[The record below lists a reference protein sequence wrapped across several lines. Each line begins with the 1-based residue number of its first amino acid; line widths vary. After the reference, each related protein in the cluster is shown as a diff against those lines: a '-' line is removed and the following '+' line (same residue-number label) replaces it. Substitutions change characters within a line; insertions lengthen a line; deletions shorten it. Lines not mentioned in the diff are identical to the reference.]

1 MIMPSSS
8 RSDCTKRLRQMTI
21 NGAFMHFNL
30 IALYGG
36 PDQVMTVTSGIA
48 TIIGVLLIFWNKVVA
63 GLFKLFGRSSKATST
78 ATQQDPPTK
87 PS

>member
-1 MIMPSSS
+1 
-8 RSDCTKRLRQMTI
+8 
-21 NGAFMHFNL
+21 MHFNL

-48 TIIGVLLIFWNKVVA
+48 SIIGVLLIFWNKVVA
-63 GLFKLFGRSSKATST
+63 AVFKLFGRSSKVTPT

>member
-1 MIMPSSS
+1 
-8 RSDCTKRLRQMTI
+8 
-21 NGAFMHFNL
+21 MHFNL

-48 TIIGVLLIFWNKVVA
+48 SIIGVLLIFWNKVVA
-63 GLFKLFGRSSKATST
+63 AVFKLFGRSSKATST

>member
-1 MIMPSSS
+1 MAGNPDDHAIIAPNDDQWS
-8 RSDCTKRLRQMTI
+8 L
-21 NGAFMHFNL
+21 MHFNL

-36 PDQVMTVTSGIA
+36 PDQVMTVTYGIA
-48 TIIGVLLIFWNKVVA
+48 SIIGVLLIFWNKLVA
-63 GLFKLFGRSSKATST
+63 AVFKLFGRSSKATPT

>member
-1 MIMPSSS
+1 
-8 RSDCTKRLRQMTI
+8 
-21 NGAFMHFNL
+21 MHFNL

-48 TIIGVLLIFWNKVVA
+48 SIIGVLLIFWNKLVA
-63 GLFKLFGRSSKATST
+63 AVFKLFGRSSKATPA

>member
-1 MIMPSSS
+1 MIMPSLH
-8 RSDCTKRLRQMTI
+8 RTTN
-21 NGAFMHFNL
+21 NGAFMHFSL

-48 TIIGVLLIFWNKVVA
+48 SIIGVLLIFWNKLVA
-63 GLFKLFGRSSKATST
+63 AVFKLFGCSSKATPT